1 VFFSRNRFVI
11 QLLSLTLATP
21 AENLALDEA
30 LLLAA
35 EAGEGG
41 EVLRFWE
48 WLAPAVV
55 LGASCRLAEDVNEA
69 ACVAEGVP
77 ILRRSSGGGTVLLGG
92 GCLCFS
98 LVLAFDRDLALAQIP
113 TSYVYILD
121 RTLDA
126 LAGVVP
132 GLERA
137 GTSDLAAGG
146 RKFSGNAQ
154 QRKRTHLLHHGTLLY
169 GFDLDLVGRYLRLP
183 ERQPEY
189 RANRAHG
196 EFLVNLP
203 VGAEEL
209 KGRLREAWR
218 AVVPLHDWPEARV
231 AELVR
236 TKYGQAEWARRR

>member
-1 VFFSRNRFVI
+1 VI
-11 QLLSLTLATP
+11 QLLDLTLP
-21 AENLALDEA
+21 APADNLALDEA

-35 EAGEGG
+35 ETGEGG

-48 WLAPAVV
+48 WPAPAGV

-69 ACVAEGVP
+69 ACLADGVP
-77 ILRRSSGGGTVLLGG
+77 ILRRSSGGGTVLLGA

-98 LVLAFDRDLALAQIP
+98 LVLRFDRDFALTQIP
-113 TSYVYILD
+113 TSYVYLLG
-121 RTLDA
+121 RTLEA
-126 LAGVVP
+126 LAGIVP
-132 GLERA
+132 GLACA

-169 GFDLDLVGRYLRLP
+169 GFDLGPVERYLRLP
-183 ERQPEY
+183 PRQPEY

-196 EFLVNLP
+196 EFLMNLP

-209 KGRLREAWR
+209 KRRLRAAWG
-218 AVVPLHDWPEARV
+218 VVTPLAGWPEARV

-236 TKYGQAEWARRR
+236 TKYAQAEWTRRR